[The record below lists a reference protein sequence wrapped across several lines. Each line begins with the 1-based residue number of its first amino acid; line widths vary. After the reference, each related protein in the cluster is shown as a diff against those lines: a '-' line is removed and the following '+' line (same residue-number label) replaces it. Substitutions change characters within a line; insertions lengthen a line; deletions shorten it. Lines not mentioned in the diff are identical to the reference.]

1 MEDLTTISRRFPKS
15 HVVFRDPVFSI
26 NLKLTKSLLDEIA
39 KKDLGLE
46 FSAELHL
53 KNVDDEF
60 IDLAA
65 GANLK
70 TLKFGIESAFENVR
84 RSVKRVSVDNDQQFS
99 TIQRLKAA
107 GIRTVGMF
115 ILAQPTDDHET
126 CIETIKYS
134 TKLGLNIAQY
144 SVFTPY
150 PGTNFYNF
158 IRDQVTA
165 KSYEDFNQFNLIY
178 RHNSLGPMQVRTLL
192 EGAYKSFLTS
202 RLTVA

>member
-1 MEDLTTISRRFPKS
+1 
-15 HVVFRDPVFSI
+15 VFSI
-26 NLKLTKSLLDEIA
+26 NLKLTKALLYEIA
-39 KKDLGLE
+39 RKNLGLE

-65 GANLK
+65 AANLG
-70 TLKFGIESAFENVR
+70 TLKFGIESAFDDVR
-84 RSVKRVSVDNDQQFS
+84 KSVKRVSVDNDQQYS

-107 GIRTVGMF
+107 GIKSVGMF
-115 ILAQPTDDHET
+115 ILAQPSDDYDT
-126 CIETIKYS
+126 CAETIKYS
-134 TKLGLNIAQY
+134 TKLGLDIAQY

-165 KSYEDFNQFNLIY
+165 KFYEDFNQFKLVY
-178 RHNSLGPMQVRTLL
+178 HHNSLRPLQVRRLL
-192 EGAYKSFLTS
+192 EGAYKSFLVS
-202 RLTVA
+202 RLPI

>member
-1 MEDLTTISRRFPKS
+1 MQNCI
-15 HVVFRDPVFSI
+15 
-26 NLKLTKSLLDEIA
+26 
-39 KKDLGLE
+39 
-46 FSAELHL
+46 

-165 KSYEDFNQFNLIY
+165 KSMRILI
-178 RHNSLGPMQVRTLL
+178 SST
-192 EGAYKSFLTS
+192 
-202 RLTVA
+202 

>member
-1 MEDLTTISRRFPKS
+1 M
-15 HVVFRDPVFSI
+15 FSI

-115 ILAQPTDDHET
+115 ILAQPTDDHM
-126 CIETIKYS
+126 
-134 TKLGLNIAQY
+134 KLVLRQLN
-144 SVFTPY
+144 TP
-150 PGTNFYNF
+150 
-158 IRDQVTA
+158 Q
-165 KSYEDFNQFNLIY
+165 NL
-178 RHNSLGPMQVRTLL
+178 
-192 EGAYKSFLTS
+192 A
-202 RLTVA
+202 

>member
-1 MEDLTTISRRFPKS
+1 M
-15 HVVFRDPVFSI
+15 
-26 NLKLTKSLLDEIA
+26 
-39 KKDLGLE
+39 
-46 FSAELHL
+46 
-53 KNVDDEF
+53 
-60 IDLAA
+60 
-65 GANLK
+65 
-70 TLKFGIESAFENVR
+70 
-84 RSVKRVSVDNDQQFS
+84 KRVSVDNDQQFS